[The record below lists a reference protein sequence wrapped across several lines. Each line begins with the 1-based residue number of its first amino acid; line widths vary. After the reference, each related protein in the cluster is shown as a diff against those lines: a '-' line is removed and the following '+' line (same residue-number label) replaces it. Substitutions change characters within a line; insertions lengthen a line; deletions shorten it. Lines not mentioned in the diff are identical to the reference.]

1 MGEGNGERKTC
12 IKISLLHFLITA
24 MVGSMTPR
32 PLGWDM
38 HFGSRKK
45 FCMSAITNSVV
56 LGAIVT
62 EVSAG
67 LSVVSIVN
75 LGVEELDML

>member
-1 MGEGNGERKTC
+1 MGEGEGENLYQDFLTLLNHCNGRG
-12 IKISLLHFLITA
+12 STA
-24 MVGSMTPR
+24 AR

-45 FCMSAITNSVV
+45 FCMSTITNAVV

-67 LSVVSIVN
+67 PSIVAIVN